1 MSNIGIFH
9 YKVGGTDGVSLEINK
24 WKNVLEKIG
33 HRVFLCAGDL
43 GGGQGTLIREMY
55 HHTPE
60 AERLYLNTFKSL
72 SDFPEN
78 AGYASALEDLSIQI
92 ERKLIQFIEENKIT
106 LLLPNNIW
114 SVGANPA
121 AAVALTR
128 LLRRY
133 DLTALAHHHDFY
145 YERFDGFAL
154 TCKAAVELA
163 DKYLPPHDAHIK
175 HVVINKIA
183 QQELLERKGIA
194 STVIPNVFD
203 FDGKSWKP
211 DDYNKDFLSQIG
223 LKRNDVVILQAVR
236 LVPRKGIEL
245 AIDLVCALNK
255 PKRRAKLQ
263 NHGLYDGRAFE
274 DESRIVLVLS
284 GYAQDDLTGRYIDA
298 LKEKIRRTG
307 VDALFVE
314 DKITGSRSFEGNK
327 KKYSLWDSYVFADF
341 VIYSSLWEGWG
352 NQLLEAVYARLPIA
366 IFEYPVYKMDIKEKG
381 FRFIPLGF
389 QVSGKD
395 DLGLVYLDQN
405 VIEEAADRIIDYLVD
420 SNLRKE
426 DAEHN
431 YSIGKE
437 NYSYTS
443 LYRYLER
450 LF

>member
-9 YKVGGTDGVSLEINK
+9 YKIGGTDGVSLEIIK
-24 WKNVLEKIG
+24 WKKVLEKLG
-33 HRVFLCAGDL
+33 HKIFLCAGDL
-43 GGGQGTLIREMY
+43 GGAQGTLVREMY

-72 SDFPEN
+72 FDFPDN
-78 AGYASALEDLSIQI
+78 AGYTSALEDLSTRI
-92 ERKLIQFIEENKIT
+92 EKKLIQFIEKKEIS
-106 LLLPNNIW
+106 LLIPNNIW
-114 SVGANPA
+114 SIGANPA

-128 LLRRY
+128 LLRKY
-133 DLTALAHHHDFY
+133 DLPALAHHHDFY
-145 YERFDGFAL
+145 FERFDGFAL
-154 TCKAAVELA
+154 TCQTAVELA
-163 DKYLPPHDAHIK
+163 DKYLPPRDAQIK

-183 QQELLERKGIA
+183 QHELIERKGIA
-194 STVIPNVFD
+194 STVVPNVFG
-203 FDGKSWKP
+203 FNGKSWKP
-211 DDYNKDFLSQIG
+211 DNYNKDFINQIG

-255 PKRRAKLQ
+255 PKRRAILK

-274 DESRIVLVLS
+274 DESRIVLVLA
-284 GYAQDDLTGRYIDA
+284 GYAQDDLTGKYYDA

-307 VDALFVE
+307 VDALFIK
-314 DKITGSRSFEGNK
+314 DKIRGNRSFNGNK

-366 IFEYPVYKMDIKEKG
+366 IFEYPVYRMDIKDKG

-395 DLGLVYLDQN
+395 DLGLVYLDQQ
-405 VIEEAADRIIDYLVD
+405 VIEKAADRIIDYLVD
-420 SNLRKE
+420 SDLRKE
-426 DAEHN
+426 DVEHN

-437 NYSYTS
+437 YYSYTS
-443 LYRYLER
+443 LQRYLEK
-450 LF
+450 LI

>member
-24 WKNVLEKIG
+24 WKSVLEKLG
-33 HRVFLCAGDL
+33 HKVFLCAGDL
-43 GGGQGTLIREMY
+43 GGAQGTLIREMY
-55 HHTPE
+55 HHTSE

-72 SDFPEN
+72 SDFPDN

-92 ERKLIQFIEENKIT
+92 EKKIIKFIKEKKIT

-121 AAVALTR
+121 AAVALAR
-128 LLRRY
+128 SLRKY
-133 DLTALAHHHDFY
+133 DLPALAHHHDFY
-145 YERFDGFAL
+145 YERFDGLTL
-154 TCKAAVELA
+154 TCQSAVELA
-163 DKYLPPHDAHIK
+163 DKYLPPHDTQIK

-183 QQELLERKGIA
+183 QQELMDRKGIA

-203 FDGKSWKP
+203 FNGKSWKP

-223 LKRNDVVILQAVR
+223 LRRNDVVILQAVR

-255 PKRRAKLQ
+255 PKRRAKLKK
-263 NHGLYDGRAFE
+263 HGLYDGRVFE
-274 DESRIVLVLS
+274 DESRIVLVLA
-284 GYAQDDLTGRYIDA
+284 GYAQDDLTGRYIDT

-307 VDALFVE
+307 VDALIIE
-314 DKITGSRSFEGNK
+314 DKIKGSRSFDGIM

-366 IFEYPVYKMDIKEKG
+366 LFEYPVYLSDIKDKD
-381 FRFIPLGF
+381 FRFINLGSRI
-389 QVSGKD
+389 SGKD
-395 DLGLVYLDQN
+395 DLGLAYLDKH

-420 SNLRKE
+420 SNLRKKNI
-426 DAEHN
+426 EHN

-437 NYSYTS
+437 YYSYSS
-443 LYRYLER
+443 LHRYLEG
-450 LF
+450 LI

>member
-9 YKVGGTDGVSLEINK
+9 YKVGGTDGVSLEISK
-24 WKNVLEKIG
+24 WKKVLEKLG
-33 HRVFLCAGDL
+33 HKVFLCAGDL
-43 GGGQGTLIREMY
+43 GGAQGTLIREMY

-72 SDFPEN
+72 SDFPDN

-92 ERKLIQFIEENKIT
+92 EKYLIQFIEEQEIT

-121 AAVALTR
+121 AAVALAR
-128 LLRRY
+128 LLRKY
-133 DLTALAHHHDFY
+133 DLPALAHHHDFY
-145 YERFDGFAL
+145 YERFDGFTL
-154 TCKAAVELA
+154 TCQTAVEVA
-163 DKYLPPHDAHIK
+163 DKYLPPRDAEIK

-183 QQELLERKGIA
+183 QHELMERKGIA

-203 FDGKSWKP
+203 FNGKSWEP
-211 DDYNKDFLSQIG
+211 DDYNKDFLDQIG
-223 LKRNDVVILQAVR
+223 IRQNDIVILQAVR

-255 PKRRAKLQ
+255 PKRRAKLKK
-263 NHGLYDGRAFE
+263 HGLYDGRVFK
-274 DESRIVLVLS
+274 DESRIVLVLA
-284 GYAQDDLTGRYIDA
+284 GYAQDDLTGRYVNA
-298 LKEKIRRTG
+298 LKEKIRQSG
-307 VDALFVE
+307 VDALFIE
-314 DKITGSRSFEGNK
+314 DKIRGSRSFDGIQ

-352 NQLLEAVYARLPIA
+352 NQLLEAVYARLPIV

-395 DLGLVYLDQN
+395 DLGLVYLDQQ
-405 VIEEAADRIIDYLVD
+405 VIEKAADRMIDYLVD
-420 SNLRKE
+420 SDLRVE
-426 DAEHN
+426 DTEYN

-437 NYSYTS
+437 YYSYTS
-443 LYRYLER
+443 LHRYLEG
-450 LF
+450 LI